1 MKDAVITIKVSQ
13 DQKEILKQ
21 IALEEDVSVS
31 QFIRGLVKDYLKKRT
46 EGLAPQA
53 LKDRGED

>member
-31 QFIRGLVKDYLKKRT
+31 
-46 EGLAPQA
+46 
-53 LKDRGED
+53 

>member
-31 QFIRGLVKDYLKKRT
+31 QFIRGLVKDYLKNRA
-46 EGLAPQA
+46 EGSAPQA
-53 LKDRGED
+53 LKERGE